1 MLMTIEELSKLVH
14 NPILIDLGHFSLSL
28 IELPL
33 KMHQSTPLLSTAG
46 CVTWFRTF
54 FSQFLSQI
62 QGFQSTKKTFVMI
75 SWIYLG
81 QLQLHFGPKKG
92 SMIIFWSFMSVGVF
106 IKLLHHFFVSFLCV
120 TPKFV
125 NIFFCTADRHFNLI
139 NTPSTFLAKLPTKSK
154 WA

>member
-62 QGFQSTKKTFVMI
+62 QGFQCKKDICHDLMNIFRSI
-75 SWIYLG
+75 WAA
-81 QLQLHFGPKKG
+81 FRPKKG
-92 SMIIFWSFMSVGVF
+92 LHDNILVLYVSGCFYQIATSFFCLFSLCHTK
-106 IKLLHHFFVSFLCV
+106 ICQHF
-120 TPKFV
+120 
-125 NIFFCTADRHFNLI
+125 FFCTADRHFNLI